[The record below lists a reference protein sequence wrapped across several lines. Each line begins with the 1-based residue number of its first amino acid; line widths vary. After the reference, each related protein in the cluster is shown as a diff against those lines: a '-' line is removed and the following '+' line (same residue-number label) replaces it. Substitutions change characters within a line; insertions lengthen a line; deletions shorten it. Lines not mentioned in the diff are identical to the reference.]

1 MNTLQAKSINHHTL
15 SEDTDDQRCKG
26 RKPGSEYS
34 AELLELHD
42 AGPAKIARFGEKLDE
57 ELDDLET
64 IIGKVIRACDLLIA
78 QQD

>member
-1 MNTLQAKSINHHTL
+1 MLRNEKAN
-15 SEDTDDQRCKG
+15 R

-42 AGPAKIARFGEKLDE
+42 AGPEEIEQFGE

-64 IIGKVIRACDLLIA
+64 IIGRIVQACDVLIA
-78 QQD
+78 KQD